1 LEIPAPAGLS
11 RSIIEEIK
19 PHYFLPKSLENAMLH
34 ESSQKFLAKLG
45 RYCPPSDGA
54 NNKVRRRY
62 TLAKSMKPIIR
73 TSLAI
78 LILISASACNVTS
91 GSRIVVGN
99 TRPAIAPESVK
110 IYLRPPAKYEEI
122 AIVNATSKNA
132 FASDQSLT
140 DSALFRMKK
149 DAAKLGANGILLSGV
164 GTQQIGS
171 IGQSFGSATAYSTA
185 SANAYRYGNTVS
197 AYGTGTTNV
206 YGSSTTINT
215 PLFQKVSSGMA
226 IYVSRE

>member
-1 LEIPAPAGLS
+1 
-11 RSIIEEIK
+11 
-19 PHYFLPKSLENAMLH
+19 MLF
-34 ESSQKFLAKLG
+34 Q
-45 RYCPPSDGA
+45 
-54 NNKVRRRY
+54 
-62 TLAKSMKPIIR
+62 TMKPIIQ
-73 TSLAI
+73 TSFAALVFI
-78 LILISASACNVTS
+78 GASACNVTS

-99 TRPAIAPESVK
+99 TRPAIAPEGVK

-149 DAAKLGANGILLSGV
+149 DAAKLGANGILLSAV

-171 IGQSFGSATAYSTA
+171 VGQSFGSASAYSTA
-185 SANAYRYGNTVS
+185 SANASSFGNTVN

-206 YGSSTTINT
+206 YGSGTTINT